1 VDTKDWILAK
11 SYVEMSNNLAI
22 HLEALD
28 ACPIGKYAKY
38 QFLMGNQ
45 HVLSIV

>member
-1 VDTKDWILAK
+1 MQRGIFISESVDATGWILVK

-28 ACPIGKYAKY
+28 VCPIEKYAKD
-38 QFLMGNQ
+38 
-45 HVLSIV
+45 